1 MQGIDLKGEGD
12 PHKEKKLKEFH
23 SPLVTQVS
31 YTAIHGRLWS
41 KDKQKVKKSRVRSE
55 EKEII

>member
-23 SPLVTQVS
+23 SPFVTQVS

-41 KDKQKVKKSRVRSE
+41 KRQVKKSKSQE
-55 EKEII
+55 